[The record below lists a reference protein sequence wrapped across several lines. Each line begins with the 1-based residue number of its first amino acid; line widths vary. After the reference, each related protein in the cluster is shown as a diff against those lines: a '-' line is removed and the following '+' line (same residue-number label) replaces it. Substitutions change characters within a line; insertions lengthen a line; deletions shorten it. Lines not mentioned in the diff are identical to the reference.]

1 MHVLSCVIS
10 AWEAWLCTWPMTA
23 TLHTVSMNRRGWVPL
38 MKQQYVHIFVLLK
51 FKAYGFVLLCTVL
64 KKQQQQKKL
73 FPDEE
78 RCRHADMRARR
89 EEQLK

>member
-10 AWEAWLCTWPMTA
+10 TWEAWLCTWPMTA
-23 TLHTVSMNRRGWVPL
+23 TLHTVSMNRSGWVPL

-51 FKAYGFVLLCTVL
+51 FKAYCFVLLYTVF
-64 KKQQQQKKL
+64 KQQQQQQTFSRMKK
-73 FPDEE
+73 D
-78 RCRHADMRARR
+78 ADKRARE